1 MNPNSYFED
10 DPWTHIVAEV
20 RGGSVGRVVAVE
32 VQAICMPDQLDQT
45 LQGWRSHLELL
56 LGPPVDSELLRN
68 EQARSLLLRYEG
80 PVLGRVFIDGCGGPS
95 LSNVEIVG
103 TDGLLV
109 WKPDVRPLAFIISSA
124 GAELSAEHAYAV
136 ALQEDT
142 K

>member
-1 MNPNSYFED
+1 VNPNSCFED
-10 DPWTHIVAEV
+10 DPWTRLVAEV
-20 RGGSVGRVVAVE
+20 RGGSVGRVVAVA
-32 VQAICMPDQLDQT
+32 VQAICLPDQLDQT
-45 LQGWRSHLELL
+45 LQAWQSRLEPL
-56 LGPPVDSELLRN
+56 LGPPLDSDLLRN

-103 TDGLLV
+103 ADGLMV
-109 WKPDVRPLAFIISSA
+109 WKPDVHPLAFVTSRA
-124 GAELSAEHAYAV
+124 GAELSYEHAYAV